1 MTNICQAIEEEL
13 MRISLAEAN
22 GVDMYET
29 QSPTGV
35 MTLDLWR
42 QMLSNPETLRIETSL
57 DFMETATDL
66 LEESGTDFTEGY
78 QFETMGKIFNSM
90 FIATRGPVVMYIP
103 DYQQKYPDGLEDS
116 ENYYPGDGVF
126 VAYWLDKI
134 VELYQ
139 FNREIKVEYSW
150 VKPRSMNN
158 VRNPYTNNR
167 AGDLV
172 LPMSYD
178 DIPND
183 LTKQAAQVGLKD
195 LDLSSLRTR
204 LGDFHT
210 GFVAVLHAMHQPN
223 FVTQTTVGSSGVR
236 KRLEKKKGIPKE
248 RWSRIQWNVGQQA
261 QREVRETMGEEH
273 CTALHRVRGFYRT
286 AKSHYNNVKKIDGK
300 WFQWIEPF
308 WRGHPAFGIVKSS
321 HAPQMEKK

>member
-35 MTLDLWR
+35 MTYDLWR

-126 VAYWLDKI
+126 VAY
-134 VELYQ
+134 
-139 FNREIKVEYSW
+139 
-150 VKPRSMNN
+150 
-158 VRNPYTNNR
+158 
-167 AGDLV
+167 
-172 LPMSYD
+172 
-178 DIPND
+178 
-183 LTKQAAQVGLKD
+183 
-195 LDLSSLRTR
+195 
-204 LGDFHT
+204 
-210 GFVAVLHAMHQPN
+210 
-223 FVTQTTVGSSGVR
+223 
-236 KRLEKKKGIPKE
+236 
-248 RWSRIQWNVGQQA
+248 
-261 QREVRETMGEEH
+261 
-273 CTALHRVRGFYRT
+273 
-286 AKSHYNNVKKIDGK
+286 
-300 WFQWIEPF
+300 
-308 WRGHPAFGIVKSS
+308 
-321 HAPQMEKK
+321 